1 MDYQRV
7 CYLKKKKKNL
17 IFTILS
23 ATQNDVEE
31 KYSGRQ

>member
-7 CYLKKKKKNL
+7 FYLKKNL

-23 ATQNDVEE
+23 ATQNGVEE